1 MEIWTKLTC
10 FELTLLNCEFFK
22 DQRGVQVGTDA
33 LKSLQSKFESTVLGT
48 LRTFRESA
56 PRNDPPPLDPFFPCC
71 MSVWMNFKIKQKLS
85 QIQLEYLGDHSSD
98 ESLFSSDSDNDN
110 NVSKN
115 ENGCSLLLKYCINK
129 FILIIDNT
137 KSSNSNRKT
146 KKKKKKKQLQQKNHV
161 EQNSRRI
168 QEERKSF
175 SAREV
180 FDFLIFCFVSHVSI
194 NFTI

>member
-1 MEIWTKLTC
+1 MNHLRISEGYRWGQTHWNPCSRSLRAPCWERWELFGSLRHGMIRPH
-10 FELTLLNCEFFK
+10 LTLSFHVVCLF
-22 DQRGVQVGTDA
+22 QRI
-33 LKSLQSKFESTVLGT
+33 S
-48 LRTFRESA
+48 
-56 PRNDPPPLDPFFPCC
+56 
-71 MSVWMNFKIKQKLS
+71 KIKQKLS
-85 QIQLEYLGDHSSD
+85 QIQFEYLGDHSSD

-180 FDFLIFCFVSHVSI
+180 FDFLIFCFVSQYKFYNLIV
-194 NFTI
+194 NF